1 MPTLGIKSDKAP
13 WRVSSSITA
22 ETTSSKIINSTA
34 GQNALKPQP
43 KSLSAIKKAPRKKF
57 HS

>member
-13 WRVSSSITA
+13 WRVSSNITA

-34 GQNALKPQP
+34 GQMP
-43 KSLSAIKKAPRKKF
+43 
-57 HS
+57 